1 MILQNNIKT
10 LATSAALFSG
20 LLLMTSCS
28 SGGGGGGGESST
40 AGVPAN
46 AVTIDASNA
55 EITVSSAASS
65 VDQFG
70 SSLPGSIPISVETT
84 QNLNFKS
91 ALKEIKLSLRD
102 NTTGSGIDLATGV
115 TFEDGGDCLISGTYS
130 QIMDVTSNGDNTTES
145 GTASFSNCND
155 YNLILDGSISYSSTE
170 NSLGDY
176 SDDVSGWLAISV
188 PDSGLLVHFN
198 GLVVNETGNYFD
210 YTYTINQLTYSIDFV
225 STNGSGGG
233 YLVTLTEPIVESSV
247 GEFFSCPESGH
258 ITITGA
264 NGTTAEGIYN
274 GDDTMTIKANGVVV
288 DPAAFCY
295 Y

>member
-1 MILQNNIKT
+1 MILQNNTKT
-10 LATSAALFSG
+10 LASSAALVSG
-20 LLLMTSCS
+20 LLLITSCS
-28 SGGGGGGGESST
+28 GGDDGGSPA

-65 VDQFG
+65 ANQL
-70 SSLPGSIPISVETT
+70 SSALPTSVETA
-84 QNLNFKS
+84 QNLNLKS
-91 ALKEIKLSLRD
+91 ALKEMKRSLRD
-102 NTTGSGIDLATGV
+102 NATGSGIDLATGA
-115 TFEDGGDCLISGTYS
+115 TFEDSGNCLISGTYS
-130 QIMDVTSNGDNTTES
+130 QVMNITSNGDSTTES

-155 YNLILDGSISYSSTE
+155 YNLILDGSISYTST
-170 NSLGDY
+170 NNNLGDY
-176 SDDVSGWLAISV
+176 TDNVTGWLAISV

-210 YTYTINQLTYSIDFV
+210 YTYTINQLTYSVDYV
-225 STNGSGGG
+225 TTDGSGGG
-233 YLVTLTEPIVESSV
+233 YLLTLTAPIVESS
-247 GEFFSCPESGH
+247 GTFFSCPESGH

-288 DPAAFCY
+288 DPAAYCY